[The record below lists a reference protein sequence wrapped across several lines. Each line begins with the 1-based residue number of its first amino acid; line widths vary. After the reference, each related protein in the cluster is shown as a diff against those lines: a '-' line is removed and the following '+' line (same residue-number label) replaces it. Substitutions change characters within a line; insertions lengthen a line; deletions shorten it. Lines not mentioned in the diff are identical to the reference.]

1 MLPERPET
9 GALPAPVRAY
19 IAALEAE
26 LARLRPDAGAERIP
40 VSVAEAAGPAQLISI
55 SKAGFAKRTPRHLYG
70 RQRRSGMGIFDLEL
84 RGSDVPEV
92 LALAGDDQHLLLVT
106 SRGRAHRLTV
116 NVLPATPVRGRGHPL
131 AELIPL
137 QAEENICCALVVP
150 ESGYVA
156 FVSVEGYV
164 RTLPAH
170 LLGDQ
175 LRPDFEVLD
184 VMLYGAPAAA
194 CIVEGG
200 VDVLVATSGG
210 RAIRFASKLI
220 GALGVQSIRL
230 ENREQVVGLAAV
242 TNESQLFLLG
252 ADGHGSV
259 RPMNNFASNK
269 APGAGGKLLLKTARL
284 VSVAC
289 VHADGDLFVISRLC
303 KLIRFAAAEVPAS
316 NGVVQGVDCMA
327 LRADET
333 VALAASEGIHA
344 GSNGG

>member
-9 GALPAPVRAY
+9 GALPARVRAY

-26 LARLRPDAGAERIP
+26 LARLRPDASAER
-40 VSVAEAAGPAQLISI
+40 VAASVAEVAGPAQLISI

-84 RGSDVPEV
+84 RGSDVPEL

-106 SRGRAHRLTV
+106 SRGRAHRLAV
-116 NVLPATPVRGRGHPL
+116 NSLPATPVRGRGHVL
-131 AELIPL
+131 AELVPL
-137 QAEENICCALVVP
+137 EADENICCALVVP
-150 ESGYVA
+150 DSGYVA
-156 FVSVEGYV
+156 FASVEGFV
-164 RTLPAH
+164 RMLPAH

-175 LRPDFEVLD
+175 LRPALEVLD

-194 CIVEGG
+194 CVVESGA
-200 VDVLVATSGG
+200 DVLVATSGG
-210 RAIRFASKLI
+210 RAIRFAAKLI

-230 ENREQVVGLAAV
+230 ENGEQVVGLAAV
-242 TNESQLFLLG
+242 TNESQLFVLG

-269 APGAGGKLLLKTARL
+269 APGAGGKLLFKTTRL
-284 VSVAC
+284 VSIAC

-303 KLIRFAAAEVPAS
+303 KLIRFAVAEVPAS
-316 NGVVQGVDCMA
+316 NGVVHGVDCMA

-344 GSNGG
+344 ASNGG